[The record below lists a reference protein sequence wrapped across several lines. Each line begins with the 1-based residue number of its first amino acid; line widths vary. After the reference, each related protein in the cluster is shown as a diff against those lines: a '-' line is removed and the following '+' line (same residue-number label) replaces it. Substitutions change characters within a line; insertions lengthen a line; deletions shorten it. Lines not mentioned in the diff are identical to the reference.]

1 MSVSGDPSA
10 PVQVFDADIQ
20 QDLKGPV
27 KKGPALT
34 PKDAA
39 TLMVIDRG
47 NDGVVRVLMGR
58 RHMRHAFMPGKFVF
72 PGGRVDS
79 GDARVPVADAFA
91 EVELARLMSGPRAPR
106 TTGRARALA
115 VAAIRETYE
124 EAGLLIGTPGSARLP
139 EGEAW
144 TAFSE
149 RGLLPALSRLVFLAR
164 AITPPGR
171 PRRFDTRFFAVWADA
186 IADRLPEGTG
196 PSGELEA
203 VQWIAIDEAA
213 TFDLPGVTRR
223 VLRDLGTR
231 LGTDPGLTRTDIQVP
246 FYQSRGELFF
256 QRML

>member
-1 MSVSGDPSA
+1 MSVSDGSAA
-10 PVQVFDADIQ
+10 PVRVFDADMSD
-20 QDLKGPV
+20 DLKGPV
-27 KKGPALT
+27 KKGPTLT

-47 NDGVVRVLMGR
+47 ADGTVRVLMGR

-72 PGGRVDS
+72 PGGRVDAD
-79 GDARVPVADAFA
+79 DARVPVADAFA
-91 EVELARLMSGPRAPR
+91 EMELLRLMKGPRAPR
-106 TTGRARALA
+106 TPGRARALA

-124 EAGLLIGTPGSARLP
+124 EAGLLIGTPGAARLP
-139 EGEAW
+139 GGEAW
-144 TAFSE
+144 TAFGE

-196 PSGELEA
+196 PSGELEE
-203 VQWIAIDEAA
+203 VQWIAVEEAA

-223 VLRDLGTR
+223 VLRELGAR
-231 LGTDPGLTRTDIQVP
+231 LEADPGLSRTDIPVP
-246 FYQSRGELFF
+246 FYQSRGEAFF
-256 QRML
+256 QRLL

>member
-1 MSVSGDPSA
+1 MSVTDDPTA

-20 QDLKGPV
+20 KDLKGPV
-27 KKGPALT
+27 TKGPALI

-47 NDGVVRVLMGR
+47 SDGVPRVLMGR

-79 GDARVPVADAFA
+79 GDARVPVADAFPD
-91 EVELARLMSGPRAPR
+91 VELSRLMMGPRAPR
-106 TTGRARALA
+106 TSGRARALA

-124 EAGLLIGTPGSARLP
+124 EAGLLIGAPGTTRLP

-144 TAFSE
+144 SAFSE
-149 RGLLPALSRLVFLAR
+149 RGLLPSLSRLVFLAR

-186 IADRLPEGTG
+186 ISDRLPEGTG

-203 VQWIAIDEAA
+203 VQWIAIEEAA

-223 VLRDLGTR
+223 VLRELGAR
-231 LGTDPGLTRTDIQVP
+231 LEADPGLSRTDSPVP
-246 FYQSRGELFF
+246 FYQSRGEAFF
-256 QRML
+256 QRLL

>member
-1 MSVSGDPSA
+1 MSVTDGSAA
-10 PVQVFDADIQ
+10 PVRVFDADVEK
-20 QDLKGPV
+20 DLKGPV

-39 TLMVIDRG
+39 TLMVIDRSG
-47 NDGVVRVLMGR
+47 DGVVRVLMGR
-58 RHMRHAFMPGKFVF
+58 RHMAHAFMPGKFVF

-79 GDARVPVADAFA
+79 GDARVPVADGFA
-91 EVELARLMSGPRAPR
+91 DIELSRLMMGPRAPR

-124 EAGLLIGTPGSARLP
+124 EAGLLIGSPGAARLP
-139 EGEAW
+139 GGEAW
-144 TAFSE
+144 DAFSA

-231 LGTDPGLTRTDIQVP
+231 LATDPGLVRTDIPVP
-246 FYQSRGELFF
+246 YYQSRGESFF